1 MPSFDVPPQFM
12 ESSFEDDVLRQSDNN
27 DTQPQAVTYE
37 IIEEGTQKGKKKLAD
52 SEAYTYTIKERRAN
66 GNKVWTCSVRNKSV

>member
-12 ESSFEDDVLRQSDNN
+12 ESSFEDDVLRQSDKN
-27 DTQPQAVTYE
+27 DTQPQAVT

-52 SEAYTYTIKERRAN
+52 SKGYTYTIKE
-66 GNKVWTCSVRNKSV
+66 